1 MGGYGSG
8 RPSHKRK
15 TEHCLSLDVNRL
27 HRDGAL
33 EAGRRGDRVWSRN
46 GDEVGRIGYH
56 ATEQS
61 LVLNY
66 RTRPYG
72 ADWQSVSE
80 AVPIDRAP
88 CRYGG
93 QRPYFRCPG
102 VIHGRH
108 CNRRV
113 VKLYMGG
120 TYFLCRH
127 CYNLAYTSQS
137 EPAYDRALRRANKR
151 RVALGGEPGTAYLI
165 APKPKGMWQ
174 RTYQRNGWKLSATKT
189 KQTNCF
195 SANSATFSAK
205 KTVSC
210 FSVAEERGVVPMT
223 SNGFYRNTFSEDQIW
238 H

>member
-15 TEHCLSLDVNRL
+15 TEDCLALDVNRM

-33 EAGRRGDRVWSRN
+33 AAGRRGDRVWSRN
-46 GDEVGRIGYH
+46 GKEVARIGYH
-56 ATEQS
+56 VKDQS
-61 LVLNY
+61 LVLKY
-66 RTRPYG
+66 RTRRYE
-72 ADWQSVSE
+72 ADWQSVTE
-80 AVPIDRAP
+80 AVLIDRAP

-102 VIHGRH
+102 VVRGRH

-137 EPAYDRALRRANKR
+137 EPAY
-151 RVALGGEPGTAYLI
+151 GGQA
-165 APKPKGMWQ
+165 Q
-174 RTYQRNGWKLSATKT
+174 NGKDEGFARHVPEHCASQS
-189 KQTNCF
+189 KQTQRKLDTGRVKRHYV
-195 SANSATFSAK
+195 SHKAK
-205 KTVSC
+205 HHFFGGTIHSHLKIK
-210 FSVAEERGVVPMT
+210 AGIIQR
-223 SNGFYRNTFSEDQIW
+223 
-238 H
+238 

>member
-15 TEHCLSLDVNRL
+15 AEDCLSLDVNQL
-27 HRDGAL
+27 HRDGAM
-33 EAGRRGDRVWSRN
+33 EAGQRGDRVWSRN
-46 GDEVGRIGYH
+46 GEEIGRIGYH
-56 ATEQS
+56 AKDGH

-66 RTRPYG
+66 RTRRYG
-72 ADWQSVSE
+72 TDWQSVTE

-102 VIHGRH
+102 VIGGRH

-113 VKLYMGG
+113 VKLFMGG

-127 CYNLAYTSQS
+127 CYSLGYTSQS
-137 EPAYDRALRRANKR
+137 EPAYDRALRRANKKR
-151 RVALGGEPGTAYLI
+151 TALGGEPGAAHLI

-174 RTYQRNGWKLSATKT
+174 RTYQRKRLEIEWCENQANHLFIVKFQHLLSAKDLETY
-189 KQTNCF
+189 F
-195 SANSATFSAK
+195 
-205 KTVSC
+205 
-210 FSVAEERGVVPMT
+210 ER
-223 SNGFYRNTFSEDQIW
+223 
-238 H
+238 